1 MSYLNQRNQRQTENL
16 ARTQSGGNTAF
27 PTEIQGKNYIKLL
40 RKKCKQ
46 KQNKSEFLKVLEE
59 KNK

>member
-1 MSYLNQRNQRQTENL
+1 MSYLKWRNQRQTENL

-46 KQNKSEFLKVLEE
+46 K
-59 KNK
+59 